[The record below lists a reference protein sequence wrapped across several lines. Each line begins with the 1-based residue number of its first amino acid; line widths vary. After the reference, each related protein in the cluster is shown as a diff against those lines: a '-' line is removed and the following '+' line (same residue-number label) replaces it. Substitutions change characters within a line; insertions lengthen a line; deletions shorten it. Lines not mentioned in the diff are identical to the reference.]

1 MIKLLFTGDLSCTGK
16 FKTSVENNR
25 EIFSNQL
32 LSLFKDYSHVIC
44 NFEGA
49 ATNLKNIYRSD
60 CDLRSPDKSIEYF
73 QKRNILVYNL
83 ANNHVF
89 DCGYDGFK
97 NTKDKIL
104 KGGGIYFG
112 AGKNIEEAS
121 RVEYI
126 SKDDITIG
134 LIGVCHKEGL
144 IASKNTEGV
153 FCDIYEDYI
162 RSKIIKAKT
171 KCDWLI
177 LNYHG
182 GEEYTRYP
190 MPKKRSK
197 LKKYLNYGVDV
208 IIGHHPHVVQG
219 IEKIDN
225 KFIFYSL
232 GNFIFDIEQQRN
244 KKYISDSVL
253 LDIRFTKSKIT
264 YSNIP
269 IKIDASNEKIF
280 IQDAFK
286 GLKGLSRFSN
296 YTRRWQQECYR
307 VVCMDDP
314 LKSLKFDWIKKIFKR
329 FPLLIIIG
337 NFVKIKR
344 LMYGWN
350 YRPVLY
356 GAFIF
361 YLKTIFKYDERL
373 EIISND

>member
-1 MIKLLFTGDLSCTGK
+1 MIKLLFTGDLSCTGN

-25 EIFSNQL
+25 EIFSDQL
-32 LSLFKDYSHVIC
+32 LSLFKDYGHIIC

-60 CDLRSPDKSIEYF
+60 CDVRSPDKSIEYF

-121 RVEYI
+121 RVAYI

-153 FCDIYEDYI
+153 FCDIYEDHI
-162 RSKIIKAKT
+162 KSKIIKAKT

-190 MPKKRSK
+190 MPQKRSK

-219 IEKIDN
+219 IEKINN
-225 KFIFYSL
+225 KLYNI
-232 GNFIFDIEQQRN
+232 
-244 KKYISDSVL
+244 YI
-253 LDIRFTKSKIT
+253 I
-264 YSNIP
+264 
-269 IKIDASNEKIF
+269 NE
-280 IQDAFK
+280 
-286 GLKGLSRFSN
+286 
-296 YTRRWQQECYR
+296 
-307 VVCMDDP
+307 
-314 LKSLKFDWIKKIFKR
+314 
-329 FPLLIIIG
+329 
-337 NFVKIKR
+337 
-344 LMYGWN
+344 
-350 YRPVLY
+350 
-356 GAFIF
+356 
-361 YLKTIFKYDERL
+361 
-373 EIISND
+373 